1 MRKAR
6 AFTLVEL
13 LIVIGII
20 AVLIAMLLP
29 AVTKA
34 RNASYRSACQSNLH
48 QIYSAALNC
57 SLDHAGYFPMAGM
70 TNGIDVVTVTPEA
83 LKDADRKR
91 YTYYEDDGP
100 KPVPLPAA
108 ASAYLGAEGSAQTP
122 ATICRPTSITRAAYA
137 RSLPARRSPTSP
149 PASLSQAAAL
159 LDGSARRSSGSYG
172 LQRRA
177 SSTAKPSPPAGFAGR
192 SIRSNDPAKRCLCAT
207 PCRGSPRRIWRSL
220 RSSRAGTAR
229 SPLPTAS
236 TKKNGSGMRSQF
248 DLQRHQK
255 RINVTFCDGHCE
267 SLMIETNDLS
277 RVLILAE

>member
-20 AVLIAMLLP
+20 AVLIAILLP

-108 ASAYLGAEGSAQTP
+108 LAPYLGQKVRLDSRDNLQADLDNPRGVRKIFTCPAQSDFTP
-122 ATICRPTSITRAAYA
+122 GVIVAGGGPRWIGPTF
-137 RSLPARRSPTSP
+137 L
-149 PASLSQAAAL
+149 
-159 LDGSARRSSGSYG
+159 GSYG
-172 LQRRA
+172 YNEGFLDCEAEPTRR
-177 SSTAKPSPPAGFAGR
+177 
-192 SIRSNDPAKRCLCAT
+192 L
-207 PCRGSPRRIWRSL
+207 RGQINKVK
-220 RSSRAGTAR
+220 RSSETMFMCDALPRITSADMAFIAFFPGGDGTITLADCFNEE
-229 SPLPTAS
+229 
-236 TKKNGSGMRSQF
+236 NGSGMRSQF